1 VTREITSLKGA
12 FVEFAAHPT
21 PRLLTGQVA
30 VLLAVRL
37 LLGPFHL
44 SDAIVVAAL
53 IAAQPFVE
61 WLIHVY
67 VLHCPANGSR
77 RDKLAGYAHRRHHE
91 NPRDLRWQFV
101 HPYTVYGG
109 WVQLGLIMLVF
120 RNPTSV
126 TGAMFASVLTLT
138 YEWIHFLIHTD
149 YAPRHAAYRRLH
161 RAHRLHHFRNERYW
175 LGVSRR
181 FGDKVLG
188 TNPQKQDVEISP
200 TAKTA
205 LAAR

>member
-1 VTREITSLKGA
+1 MPPPETRA
-12 FVEFAAHPT
+12 P
-21 PRLLTGQVA
+21 
-30 VLLAVRL
+30 
-37 LLGPFHL
+37 
-44 SDAIVVAAL
+44 
-53 IAAQPFVE
+53 
-61 WLIHVY
+61 
-67 VLHCPANGSR
+67 CPAPPLGERTVPGSVLPCPARVSR
-77 RDKLAGYAHRRHHE
+77 RDTLAGYAHRRHDE

-109 WVQLGLIMLVF
+109 WVELAVIMLVF

-126 TGAMFASVLTLT
+126 TGALFASVLTLT

-175 LGVSRR
+175 LGVTRR

-188 TNPQKQDVEISP
+188 TNPEKKDVEISP